1 MQTHRTGD
9 TMQTYIYADS
19 RSMIVGSVT
28 YTEGT
33 PIEDAEHLAILL
45 RTATRTIHVYTEQT
59 AEQEPA
65 AAAEQEPA
73 AAAEQ
78 EPAPKRSRR

>member
-1 MQTHRTGD
+1 
-9 TMQTYIYADS
+9 MQTYVYADT
-19 RSMIVGSVT
+19 RQMIIGDVT

-65 AAAEQEPA
+65 PA
-73 AAAEQ
+73 PEQ
-78 EPAPKRSRR
+78 EPAPKRSRK